1 MAERPSGA
9 KREGHD
15 RIALVL
21 QGGGALGAYQVGVF
35 EALDAAGLCPQWFA
49 GTSIGA
55 INAAIM
61 AGNKPRSRLNKLIEF
76 WDGISRPDG
85 WASGWGEG
93 DLRKLANQW
102 HALETVFQGQ
112 PGFFQPRPLSPWLAP
127 AGTPEA
133 VSYYDTAPLID
144 TLRDVIDV
152 AEINRGT
159 VRLSVGAVDVATGR
173 QRYFDSARESIS
185 IAHVM
190 ASGALPPAFAAVE
203 IDGDRY
209 WDGGVVSNTP
219 LDVVLD
225 DEPRVS
231 TLCFMVD
238 LWDRVGPVPASMDDV
253 LEREKDIR
261 YASRSERHIAAYRRT
276 HNLRRAVT
284 ALWNKLPA
292 TARADPTLEQ
302 LSWLG
307 CTTTMQIVHL
317 IYQNTKYET
326 ASKDYEFSRASIAEH
341 RAAGHRDAKRA
352 LDERPWEKPLP
363 PHQGVVVHEYP
374 NRNF

>member
-1 MAERPSGA
+1 MANESA
-9 KREGHD
+9 ATKRDGYE

-35 EALDAAGLCPQWFA
+35 EALDEAGLCPQWFA

-55 INAAIM
+55 FNAAIM
-61 AGNKPRSRLNKLIEF
+61 AGNKPRDRLAKLSTF
-76 WDGISRPDG
+76 WERISRPDG
-85 WASGWGEG
+85 GARGWLSE

-102 HALETVFQGQ
+102 HSYETVLWGQ
-112 PGFFQPRPLSPWLAP
+112 PGFFHPRPVNPWFAP
-127 AGTPEA
+127 SGTADA
-133 VSYYDTAPLID
+133 VSYYDTTPLAE
-144 TLRDVIDV
+144 TLADVVDL
-152 AEINRGT
+152 AQINAGD

-173 QRYFDSARESIS
+173 QRYFDSFRDTIS
-185 IAHVM
+185 LAHVM

-203 IDGDRY
+203 VAGDRF
-209 WDGGVVSNTP
+209 WDGGIVSNTP

-231 TLCFMVD
+231 TLCFMID
-238 LWDRVGPVPASMDDV
+238 LWDAMGPVPATMDDV

-276 HNLRRAVT
+276 HNLRRAVM
-284 ALWNKLPA
+284 AMWNRLPNE
-292 TARADPTLEQ
+292 ARADPALEQ
-302 LSWLG
+302 LAWLG

-341 RAAGHRDAKRA
+341 RAAGYRDAKRA
-352 LDERPWEKPLP
+352 LDERPWEKPVA